1 MAKQDRYRAA
11 ILWRII
17 RHLPEIRALLT
28 SEEKQSLNDHYQ
40 QYKKEDSS
48 QKKSLARELRDL
60 LGPRRPAYPA
70 MLGIAGMIIWTVLL
84 VYHGVE
90 YPDKKLLRFYIFQ
103 PLLLAALAPFSIY
116 LLSNVE
122 RRLYFRLDVRPES
135 LLHSIL
141 AFTALT
147 MLLASINQD
156 WLPSSPRMDLFHLI
170 LWITGI
176 GIAPLFEEIA
186 FRQWLPSKIG
196 RDPHWL
202 GHATSALIFTAAH
215 VPTTLDPEMAAYYW
229 LCGFTLSALRIQ
241 TDSLLWPFLVHA
253 AANVAIALAI

>member
-1 MAKQDRYRAA
+1 MT
-11 ILWRII
+11 
-17 RHLPEIRALLT
+17 RHLPELKSLLT
-28 SEEKQSLNDHYQ
+28 SEEKDSLNDNYQ
-40 QYKKEDSS
+40 QYEKESS
-48 QKKSLARELRDL
+48 AVKRSIARDL
-60 LGPRRPAYPA
+60 RSLLGSQRPTYPA
-70 MLGIAGMIIWTVLL
+70 LIGMGAVLIWMGLL
-84 VYHGVE
+84 IYHGLE
-90 YPDKKLLRFYIFQ
+90 FPDKKLLRFYIFQ

-122 RRLYFRLDVRPES
+122 RKLYFRLDTRPES

-156 WLPSSPRMDLFHLI
+156 WLPGSPRMDAFHMSI
-170 LWITGI
+170 WVI
-176 GIAPLFEEIA
+176 GIAFAPLFEEIA
-186 FRQWLPSKIG
+186 FRQWVPSKIG

-215 VPTTLDPEMAAYYW
+215 VPTTLDLEMAAYYW

-241 TDSLLWPFLVHA
+241 TGSLLWPFLVHA
-253 AANVAIALAI
+253 AANVAIALAL